1 MSIDHILSGMDISAS
16 GLTGERLRM
25 EVAAN
30 NIANQHSTRTPQGGP
45 FQRQQVI
52 FSAELDQIMAPG
64 GRVTRRGAGIPE
76 ELKGVAVVGVTSDPS
91 PGESIYDPGHP
102 DADETGHVRQ
112 SNVNLS
118 REMVDLITASRAYEA
133 NLKSLET
140 FRQMAEQALS
150 LLRGSR

>member
-1 MSIDHILSGMDISAS
+1 MSMNQILSGMDISAS

-30 NIANQHSTRTPQGGP
+30 NIANQHSTRTAQGGP
-45 FQRQQVI
+45 YQRQQVT
-52 FSAELDQIMAPG
+52 FSSAMDQILTPG
-64 GRVTRRGAGIPE
+64 GRMTRNGAGASQN
-76 ELKGVAVVGVTSDPS
+76 LRGVTVVGVSSDTT

-102 DADETGHVRQ
+102 DADVTGHVQQ
-112 SNVNLS
+112 SNVNLPH
-118 REMVDLITASRAYEA
+118 EMVDLVTASRAYEA

-140 FRQMAEQALS
+140 FRQMTEQALS